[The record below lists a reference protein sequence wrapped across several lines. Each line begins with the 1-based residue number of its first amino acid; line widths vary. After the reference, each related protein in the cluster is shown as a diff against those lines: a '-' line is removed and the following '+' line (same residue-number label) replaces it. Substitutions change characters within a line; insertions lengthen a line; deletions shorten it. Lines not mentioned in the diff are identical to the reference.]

1 MWNSFGNPDALRAE
15 VRARLTVPV
24 VCAPMFLVSGPE
36 LIISACRA
44 GIAAG
49 FPTLNARPAPS
60 LDDWLA
66 EVAAACPRDGAPWA
80 ANLIVHRTNQ
90 RLAEDLERVVR
101 HRPPLVIASVGAPDP
116 VVAAVHDYGG
126 LVFADVASR
135 RHAQKAAAAGAD
147 GLVLLTAGAG
157 GHTGWL
163 NPFAF
168 VAEVRK
174 FFDGIVAV
182 AGCVTE
188 GRQIAALEL
197 LGADL
202 AYIGSPFIATP
213 ESRAPSGHKQA
224 VVAAGI
230 DDIHLTD
237 AVTGL
242 KANFVRQS
250 LLDEGIIDAAGTVIY
265 DGALDV
271 QSWKTVWSS
280 GQGSGGVRSV
290 RPVAEI
296 VQDLAA
302 EYEAAK
308 TC

>member
-1 MWNSFGNPDALRAE
+1 M
-15 VRARLTVPV
+15 
-24 VCAPMFLVSGPE
+24 
-36 LIISACRA
+36 
-44 GIAAG
+44 
-49 FPTLNARPAPS
+49 
-60 LDDWLA
+60 A

-116 VVAAVHDYGG
+116 VVAAIHGYGG
-126 LVFADVASR
+126 LVFADVASL

-174 FFDGIVAV
+174 FFGGVVAV

-230 DDIHLTD
+230 DDIYLTD

-280 GQGSGGVRSV
+280 GQGSGGVRGV

>member
-1 MWNSFGNPDALRAE
+1 MWRSFGNPGALRAE
-15 VRARLTVPV
+15 VRARLAVPV

-49 FPTLNARPAPS
+49 FPTLNARPVAA

-66 EVAAACPRDGAPWA
+66 EIAAACPPDGAPWA
-80 ANLIVHRTNQ
+80 ANLIVHKTNQ

-116 VVAAVHDYGG
+116 IIAAVHGYGG
-126 LVFADVASR
+126 LVFADVASL

-174 FFDGIVAV
+174 FFDGIIAV
-182 AGCVTE
+182 AGCITE
-188 GRQIAALEL
+188 GRQIAALDL

-202 AYIGSPFIATP
+202 AYVGSPFIATP
-213 ESRAPSGHKQA
+213 ESLAPDGHKQA

-230 DDIHLTD
+230 DDIYLTD

-250 LLDEGIIDAAGTVIY
+250 LLDEGIIDSTGKVIY

-280 GQGSGGVRSV
+280 GQGSGGVGSV

-296 VQDLAA
+296 VRGLAA
-302 EYEAAK
+302 EYQATKAS
-308 TC
+308 